1 MRQRLDSL
9 MKVLKEEEK
18 RYVKIL
24 KRHYKARKRERDTF
38 FTPKDRNVLIES
50 FFIGGLLEKFA
61 ERLIARIV

>member
-1 MRQRLDSL
+1 MKQRLDSL
-9 MKVLKEEEK
+9 MKLLKEEEK
-18 RYVKIL
+18 KYVKIL

-38 FTPKDRNVLIES
+38 FTPQDRNVLIES

>member
-38 FTPKDRNVLIES
+38 FTSQDRNVLIEP